1 MALAVIAIGT
11 LTLSTRR
18 PFVALRQTLA
28 VAHDA
33 RCLRQYRASP
43 WCTRDHEI

>member
-1 MALAVIAIGT
+1 MALSAIAIGA

-18 PFVALRQTLA
+18 PFVALQQTMA

-33 RCLRQYRASP
+33 RRLPQYRASP
-43 WCTRDHEI
+43 